1 MNDLVKFVIGFV
13 LGFVIGSICFNI
25 FIGNVGNVVTSKI
38 IGNWQVNLGNANIVV
53 FKFMDGGKVIL
64 SSSYASIDG
73 NYVLDGDN
81 LKITGQLESNAT
93 STINYRLKFITDN
106 SISLQEEGQTNGLIL
121 SRIY

>member
-1 MNDLVKFVIGFV
+1 MNNLVKFIINFA
-13 LGFVIGSICFNI
+13 LGFVIGSICFSI
-25 FIGNVGNVVTSKI
+25 FIGNVSVTSKI
-38 IGNWQVNLGNANIVV
+38 IGNWQTNLGNANMVV